1 MKTKKNYQII
11 NRWENQKFNNSVMV
25 IESGRYGAKEYFLI
39 TMDIDTKTIQ
49 PKDKTQPFTY
59 EHKRYENDSICGY
72 TSRPLDY
79 ISQEAKE
86 EAEKILFQ
94 NLRKLRKIIKNCNH
108 SAWYEIEKI
117 VKQTIK
123 HYHSDFYFHDTLFM
137 ATNPNSDF
145 ILSINENGSHI
156 FIYKENIDS
165 LSYVVK
171 NYPNSVYL
179 YWNGKLN
186 IISAKESLYIINDLP
201 NFKK

>member
-1 MKTKKNYQII
+1 MNKKNYQII
-11 NRWENQKFNNSVMV
+11 NRWEKQKFNNSVMV
-25 IESGRYGAKEYFLI
+25 IQEYRFNVKEYFLI
-39 TMDIDTKTIQ
+39 TMDIDTSKIQ
-49 PKDKTQPFTY
+49 PKDKNQPFTY

-79 ISQEAKE
+79 ISQEAKD

-108 SAWYEIEKI
+108 VAWGEIEKI
-117 VKQTIK
+117 VKQTVK

-137 ATNPNSDF
+137 AENPNSDF
-145 ILSINENGSHI
+145 ILSIGESGSHI
-156 FIYKENIDS
+156 FIYKQNIES
-165 LSYVVK
+165 LTYVVK

-186 IISAKESLYIINDLP
+186 AITGMEALVKINNLP
-201 NFKK
+201 NYKE